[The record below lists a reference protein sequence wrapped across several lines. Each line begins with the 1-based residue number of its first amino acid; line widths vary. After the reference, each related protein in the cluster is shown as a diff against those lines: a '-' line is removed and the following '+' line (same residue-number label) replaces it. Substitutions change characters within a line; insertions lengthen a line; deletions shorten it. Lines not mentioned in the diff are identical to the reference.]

1 MIKHNSNEDS
11 LKITWMNFYL
21 CLFCSH
27 SVTFPPFSLS
37 VPFPRE
43 KSPECPAYSQR
54 DLHCCQP
61 LLKFVEKS
69 REKSRIIGGAGSD
82 ASHVGNIRRILWV
95 AGWIAAPCSGDLFIF
110 LGLFSMR
117 VFRISTTSF
126 WKYNYQRHLIFLRFI
141 LLGLDGPRM
150 QVSPHDRIWCPWYFH
165 RASIITQPGCV
176 IKTLQFLIRR
186 TSLDLDWAKSTNS
199 SEQICHHK
207 SSTFVNWVGQDW
219 KS

>member
-1 MIKHNSNEDS
+1 MFVLQSFRD
-11 LKITWMNFYL
+11 
-21 CLFCSH
+21 
-27 SVTFPPFSLS
+27 FPPFQSFCAFS
-37 VPFPRE
+37 PGE
-43 KSPECPAYSQR
+43 KSRMPCIFPTRPAS
-54 DLHCCQP
+54 LP
-61 LLKFVEKS
+61 APALLLFVERS

-150 QVSPHDRIWCPWYFH
+150 QVSPHDCIWCPWYFH